1 MMTRRDLLAL
11 TTASAFGV
19 APDEIVDTHVH
30 FYDPERPGGVPWPAK
45 TDKIL
50 YRRAMPEDY
59 QAISKARVLIVE
71 ASSLFSDN
79 QWILGLSEMH
89 RWIEGFIG
97 HLDPAD
103 SAFAKHVEHFQTN
116 PKFLGIRLSTN
127 AARAAFEKLAPLEQA
142 GMSLDLI
149 GNGEMYMLAAL
160 LSDRYPK
167 LHIILNHLPLAKP
180 DASIG
185 ELKGRANIYA
195 KVSWILRHASDRLEN
210 HLEALDEVWQ
220 VFGENRVVYGSNWP
234 VCETVVP
241 YSKVQQTAITYFRQK
256 PLYKYLF
263 TNSRAAYRW
272 GKAHSKEL
280 R

>member
-19 APDEIVDTHVH
+19 EPDEIVDTHVH
-30 FYDPERPGGVPWPAK
+30 FYDPDRPGGVPWPAK

-50 YRRAMPEDY
+50 YRRAMPENY
-59 QAISKARVLIVE
+59 QTISKARCLIVE
-71 ASSLFSDN
+71 ASPLFSDN
-79 QWILGLSEMH
+79 QWILGLSEIH

-103 SAFAKHVEHFQTN
+103 SAFAKHVEHFQKN
-116 PKFLGIRLSTN
+116 PKFLGIRLSTD

-142 GMSLDLI
+142 AMSLDLI
-149 GNGEMYMLAAL
+149 GNGEMYMLAAR
-160 LSDRYPK
+160 LSDRYPN
-167 LHIILNHLPLAKP
+167 LRIILNHLPLTIP
-180 DASIG
+180 DASIR
-185 ELKGRANIYA
+185 ELTKRKNIYA
-195 KVSWILRHASDRLEN
+195 KVSWILRHADDRLEN

-234 VCETVVP
+234 VCDTVVP

-256 PLYKYLF
+256 PLHKYLF

-272 GKAHSKEL
+272 GKAHSKE
-280 R
+280 